1 MKKHLLPI
9 IILLILALT
18 VSVFMGCAPKTPA
31 APSGGGTQQS
41 SGGTQQSSGGS
52 ASSGGTQQSSG
63 GTQAV
68 PEGKHYV
75 FRVGATS
82 EAWRPEA
89 VIEAAKRLNKQLA
102 AEGNPDTVEV
112 EYEVV
117 EDWNSSFTLWS
128 QENTLP
134 EIVCVKLG
142 MAFKQGMAG
151 NVVECDYVVNDDVY
165 SAKVPQNL
173 REMGMVEG
181 KYWGIILDT
190 ETRFVVV
197 NKLALIELGWTEE
210 QIEAWKQEARAGKIT
225 TKDLQD
231 LAKQVVDAG
240 ICQYG
245 ITHRPNSGSDWQQTY
260 VTWNHGVVP
269 MNEKGQHIVNRQNL
283 IDFMTF
289 WRECVQMG
297 ITPYNHLTDFNWD
310 MLEGDIWPNGKAFC
324 WYAQI
329 ATKSDCT
336 NTGLTGEEF
345 EKNFFS
351 IPNPV
356 TRLGDKPYAGC
367 SPYMFALTTASQKDE
382 KTAEYVRR
390 ILDNVLDPDIQLTI
404 SLDHSHIAITDECVA
419 TPEYSSDAWMQDQ
432 AYITPYMG
440 RYSPSSL
447 KADLQDMLADSK
459 DFFAALQE
467 AEVTANDPNA
477 RPIETIVDEMIQK
490 CIFNMGEG
498 NYVLE

>member
-1 MKKHLLPI
+1 MKKHVMPI
-9 IILLILALT
+9 IVLLILALT
-18 VSVFMGCAPKTPA
+18 VSAFLGCSGNQPA
-31 APSGGGTQQS
+31 TPSGDGSQQS
-41 SGGTQQSSGGS
+41 SSSSQSSGSSGGS
-52 ASSGGTQQSSG
+52 QS
-63 GTQAV
+63 A

-75 FRVGATS
+75 FRVAATS

-89 VIEAAKRLNKQLA
+89 VIEAAKRLNTQLA

-117 EDWNSSFTLWS
+117 DDWNSSFTLWS
-128 QENTLP
+128 QENSLP

-142 MAFKQGMAG
+142 QAFKQGMAG
-151 NVVECDYVVNDDVY
+151 NVVECGYVVNDEVY
-165 SAKVPQNL
+165 STKVPQNL
-173 REMGMVEG
+173 RDMGMVEG
-181 KYWGIILDT
+181 KYWGVILDT

-197 NKLALIELGWTEE
+197 NKLALLELGWTEE
-210 QIEAWKQEARAGKIT
+210 QIEAWKQEARQGNIT

-240 ICQYG
+240 ICEYG
-245 ITHRPNSGSDWQQTY
+245 ITHRPNAGADWQQTY
-260 VTWNHGVVP
+260 VAWNHGVVP
-269 MNEKGQHIVNRQNL
+269 INEKGQHVVNRQNL

-289 WRECVQMG
+289 WRECVQLG

-345 EKNFFS
+345 EQNFVS

-356 TRLGDKPYAGC
+356 PRLGDKPYAGC
-367 SPYMFALTTASQKDE
+367 SPYMFALTTSSQADA
-382 KTAEYVRR
+382 KTSEYIRR
-390 ILDNVLDPDIQLTI
+390 ILDIVLDADIQLTI
-404 SLDHSHIAITDECVA
+404 SLDHSHIAITEECAA
-419 TPEYSSDAWMQDQ
+419 TPEYTSDAWMQDQ

-447 KADLQDMLADSK
+447 KVDLQDMLADSK

-467 AEVTANDPNA
+467 AEVTAQDPNA
-477 RPIETIVDEMIQK
+477 RSIEEIVDEMIQA